1 MFPSTTNAGA
11 RMAHKVEIMS
21 PVDVA
26 WLSMDEPT
34 NLMMVNGILTF
45 DRPLDVDRFR
55 RVIEYRWL
63 RYERF
68 KLRVVQPRL
77 PITRPYWES
86 DHNFNLDNHIHR
98 VALPKPGDQATLQ
111 DMVSDLMSQPLDFSR
126 PPWHFYIIENF
137 GDGCALMARIHHCV
151 ADGMALVGV
160 LLSMTDFRA
169 DAPLLPM
176 DEVIGALPEDGL
188 IGGMTREAANTAT
201 TLRNTA
207 DWAIHETR
215 EAIQDG
221 KRARRLVERGAG
233 FGIAATRLLARS
245 NDPSTRLK
253 GSLGVMKRA
262 AWSAPT
268 PLSEVKLVKNILGGT
283 INDVIITA
291 VAGGLRRYLIA
302 HGDDVDNLE
311 FRAAVPV
318 NLRNGQDGGKL
329 GNKFGLVFL
338 CLPIHIGEPLIRL
351 VEVRRRMAE
360 LKRSAEAPVTLGI
373 LGMMGVGNDL
383 FREFV
388 VQTLEPK
395 ATVVLTN
402 VPGPPVPLYMAGEEI
417 KDIMFWVPQA
427 GRLGVGISI
436 LSYANRLY
444 IGVATDAGLVP
455 EPVGILDG
463 FHIELEQL
471 KNVALAVKSTGGY
484 QAR

>member
-1 MFPSTTNAGA
+1 
-11 RMAHKVEIMS
+11 MAHKVEIMS

-26 WLSMDEPT
+26 WLSMEEPT
-34 NLMMVNGILTF
+34 NLMMVNGVLTF
-45 DRPLDVDRFR
+45 GRPLDLDRVR

-68 KLRVVQPRL
+68 KQRVVQSRL
-77 PITRPYWES
+77 PFIRPYWES
-86 DHNFNLDNHIHR
+86 DPNFNLDNHIHR
-98 VALPKPGDQATLQ
+98 LALPKPGDQATLQ
-111 DMVSDLMSQPLDFSR
+111 EMVSDLMSQPLDFSR

-137 GDGCALMARIHHCV
+137 GAGCAVMGRIHHCV

-169 DAPLLPM
+169 DAPLVPM
-176 DEVIGALPEDGL
+176 EEVIGALPEDGL
-188 IGGMTREAANTAT
+188 MGGLAREAANTAAT
-201 TLRNTA
+201 VRNTA
-207 DWAIHETR
+207 DWAFRETR
-215 EAIQDG
+215 SAIQDG
-221 KRARRLVERGAG
+221 ERARHLAETGAG
-233 FGIAATRLLARS
+233 LGIAATRLLARS
-245 NDPSTRLK
+245 RDPRTRLK
-253 GSLGVMKRA
+253 GPLGVMKRA
-262 AWSAPT
+262 AWSSPI
-268 PLSEVKLVKNILGGT
+268 PLPEVKLVKNTLGGT
-283 INDVIITA
+283 INDVIVTA
-291 VAGGLRRYLIA
+291 VAGGLRRYLIG
-302 HGDDVDNLE
+302 HGDEVNELE

-338 CLPIHIGEPLIRL
+338 SLPIHIGEPLMRL
-351 VEVRRRMAE
+351 VEVRRRMGE

-373 LGMMGVGNDL
+373 LGMMGVGTDM

-402 VPGPPVPLYMAGEEI
+402 VPGPPVPLYLAGEEI

-436 LSYANRLY
+436 MSYDNRLY

-455 EPVGILDG
+455 DPAVILDG
-463 FHIELEQL
+463 FREELEQL
-471 KNVALAVKSTGGY
+471 KNVALAVKSANGY
-484 QAR
+484 QAT

>member
-1 MFPSTTNAGA
+1 
-11 RMAHKVEIMS
+11 MAHKVEIMS

-26 WLSMDEPT
+26 WLSMEEPT
-34 NLMMVNGILTF
+34 NLMMVNGVLTF
-45 DRPLDVDRFR
+45 GRPLDLDRVR

-68 KLRVVQPRL
+68 KQRVVQSRL
-77 PITRPYWES
+77 PFIRPYWES
-86 DHNFNLDNHIHR
+86 DPNFNLDNHIHR
-98 VALPKPGDQATLQ
+98 LALPKPGDQAMLQ

-137 GDGCALMARIHHCV
+137 GNGCAVMGRIHHCV

-169 DAPLLPM
+169 DAPLVPM
-176 DEVIGALPEDGL
+176 EEVIGALPEDGL
-188 IGGMTREAANTAT
+188 MGGLAREAANTAAT
-201 TLRNTA
+201 VRNTA
-207 DWAIHETR
+207 DWAIRETR
-215 EAIQDG
+215 SAIQDVE
-221 KRARRLVERGAG
+221 RARHLVETGAG
-233 FGIAATRLLARS
+233 LGIAATRLLARS
-245 NDPSTRLK
+245 SDPRTRLK
-253 GSLGVMKRA
+253 GPLGVMKRA
-262 AWSAPT
+262 AWSLPI
-268 PLSEVKLVKNILGGT
+268 PLPEVKLIKNTLGGT

-291 VAGGLRRYLIA
+291 VAGGLRRYLIG
-302 HGDDVDNLE
+302 HGDEVNDLE

-338 CLPIHIGEPLIRL
+338 SLPIHIGEPLMRL
-351 VEVRRRMAE
+351 VEVRRRMGD
-360 LKRSAEAPVTLGI
+360 LKRSAEASVTLGI
-373 LGMMGVGNDL
+373 LGMMGVGTDM

-402 VPGPPVPLYMAGEEI
+402 VPGPPVPLYLAGEEI
-417 KDIMFWVPQA
+417 KDVMFWVPQA

-436 LSYANRLY
+436 MSYANRLY

-455 EPVGILDG
+455 DPAAILDG
-463 FHIELEQL
+463 FREELEQL
-471 KNVALAVKSTGGY
+471 KNVALAVKSANGY
-484 QAR
+484 QPT